1 MTVLEQ
7 DWGCGHSAG
16 WVGVRLFVI
25 VSFKYEAFGAL
36 SDKQGCPIK
45 GDECVPDDR
54 DVPMTT
60 FAEAIGIIA
69 GIGWFSAMFFGKSVD
84 CLA

>member
-1 MTVLEQ
+1 VLEQ
-7 DWGCGHSAG
+7 DWGSGHSAG

-25 VSFKYEAFGAL
+25 VSFKYKAFGPFG
-36 SDKQGCPIK
+36 DKHGCPIK

-54 DVPMTT
+54 DVSMAT
-60 FAEAIGIIA
+60 FAGAIGIIA
-69 GIGWFSAMFFGKSVD
+69 GIGWFFAMFFGKSVD